1 MEAALAQVQIGGT
14 QPALLAPRLGGGFV
28 EASLNLGLSVVRA
41 IWDSLRC
48 DLTESQPR
56 LVHAGRSDRRHRGY
70 RTRNEFSVAPS
81 FNSIP
86 LAGNAE
92 NAANPVDAILNEVV
106 DGCLGLFF
114 ADLPF
119 L

>member
-1 MEAALAQVQIGGT
+1 M
-14 QPALLAPRLGGGFV
+14 
-28 EASLNLGLSVVRA
+28 
-41 IWDSLRC
+41 
-48 DLTESQPR
+48 
-56 LVHAGRSDRRHRGY
+56 
-70 RTRNEFSVAPS
+70 APS